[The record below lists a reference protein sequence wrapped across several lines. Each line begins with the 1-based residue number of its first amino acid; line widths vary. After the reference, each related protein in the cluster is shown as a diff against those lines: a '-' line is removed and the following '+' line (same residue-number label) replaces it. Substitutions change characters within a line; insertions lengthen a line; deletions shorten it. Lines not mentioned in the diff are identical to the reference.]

1 MNPGKSPIGGHQIT
15 RKEAL
20 KGLGDPKKW
29 KKESDAVYAE
39 FRAKPARAKPTLL
52 QRAGGTIKK
61 ALTAKPK
68 PHLEP
73 VYAKKKKRRSVVKRR
88 TRKLRNRNR

>member
-1 MNPGKSPIGGHQIT
+1 MNPCKSPIGGHQIT
-15 RKEAL
+15 RKVAL

-39 FRAKPARAKPTLL
+39 FQAKPKSTLL
-52 QRAGGTIKK
+52 QRAANAIKK
-61 ALTAKPK
+61 TLAAKSK

-73 VYAKKKKRRSVVKRR
+73 VYAKKMKRRAAAKHRK
-88 TRKLRNRNR
+88 RKLRNR